1 MLTASPRP
9 PAPRPSAVD
18 GFTLVELLVAMA
30 TGLLVMI
37 GATTVLFVMMRQTQ
51 RTFTR
56 VDATRQA
63 RTAFGNIE
71 NELHSACVNGDPP
84 IQGIAAAGTVESDAN
99 NIVFLS
105 YTGPAANP
113 TPVWHKLSYSATAG
127 TLTDSSYNAVY
138 TSSTTGQDWTQ
149 GTLLSTNVLLS
160 NLPTQST
167 TTPVFQ
173 YFAYQSVGT
182 DASGNVYY
190 AIPDGTTVS
199 PLTGATITAA
209 PLSTSGG
216 LSFANATSVVEVLI
230 NLLVGPSS
238 SNLSNSSLTSVDDAV
253 SDSISLRLTT
263 PPDSAPSGSSSST
276 YGPCQ

>member
-1 MLTASPRP
+1 
-9 PAPRPSAVD
+9 
-18 GFTLVELLVAMA
+18 
-30 TGLLVMI
+30 MI
-37 GATTVLFVMMRQTQ
+37 GATTILFATTNQTQ

-56 VDATRQA
+56 IDATRQA

-84 IQGIAAAGTVESDAN
+84 IQGVAAVGTVESDAN
-99 NIVFLS
+99 DLVFLS

-127 TLTDSSYNAVY
+127 TLTDYGYNAVY

-149 GTLLSTNVLLS
+149 GTNLLSTNVLLS
-160 NLPTQST
+160 NLPTQSS
-167 TTPVFQ
+167 TPVFQ

-199 PLTGATITAA
+199 PLTGGAVGVSA
-209 PLSTSGG
+209 LSTSGG
-216 LSFANATSVVEVLI
+216 MSFASANSVVEVVV
-230 NLLVGPSS
+230 NLLVGPTSS
-238 SNLSNSSLTSVDDAV
+238 SLSNSSLTAVDDAV
-253 SDSISLRLTT
+253 NDSVSLRLTT
-263 PPDSAPSGSSSST
+263 PPDSAPSGSSSAT

>member
-99 NIVFLS
+99 NVVFLS

>member
-56 VDATRQA
+56 IDATRQA

-99 NIVFLS
+99 DVVFLS